1 MQFRP
6 LLSIGVMVALAA
18 VLYSQ
23 TPSQNSQGTEQARGQ
38 IGVNV
43 VEVPLLVS
51 VTDNKGKLIT
61 NLKKEDFRVY
71 EDDKLQTIGGFTRE
85 TDLPLS
91 IALLVDSSGSIID
104 KVKFEQAAATDFF
117 FSTVKRGKDRAMVI
131 TFDSTASI
139 LTDRTPDHFTDEP
152 ELLAEAVRKIRAGGG
167 SAVYDA
173 LYLAVQKKLALEQRD
188 RRRLIVLISDG
199 DDNASRYS
207 LTEALEMTQRN
218 DTTIYAI
225 STNKT
230 SDTKSRGKV
239 TGDDVIQKMVDETGG
254 KAYFPLK
261 LDDLAADFQKIGD
274 ELRSQYVISYTPT
287 NPSLDG
293 TYREIKIEMG
303 DKKYKARTRAGY
315 FAFAKTN

>member
-1 MQFRP
+1 M
-6 LLSIGVMVALAA
+6 LCLAIVMSLVAT
-18 VLYSQ
+18 LYPQAPPASQ
-23 TPSQNSQGTEQARGQ
+23 PAQQTRGQ

-51 VTDNKGKLIT
+51 VMDNKGKLIT

-71 EDDKLQTIGGFTRE
+71 EDDKLQTVGNFSRE

-91 IALLVDSSGSIID
+91 IALLVDSSGSVID
-104 KVKFEQAAATDFF
+104 KIKFEQAAATDFF

-131 TFDSTASI
+131 TFDSVPSV
-139 LTDRTPDHFTDEP
+139 LTDRTPDSFTDEP

-173 LYLAVQKKLALEQRD
+173 VYLAVQRKLALEKRD

-207 LTEALEMTQRN
+207 LTEALEVAQRN

-230 SDTKSRGKV
+230 SDTKSRSKV
-239 TGDDVIQKMVDETGG
+239 TGDDVIQKMVEETGG

-287 NPSLDG
+287 NSNIDG
-293 TYREIKIEMG
+293 TYREIRVEMV

-315 FAFAKTN
+315 WAPKSN

>member
-1 MQFRP
+1 M
-6 LLSIGVMVALAA
+6 SLATT
-18 VLYSQ
+18 LYPQAPANQQPQQ
-23 TPSQNSQGTEQARGQ
+23 TRGQ

-51 VTDNKGKLIT
+51 VTDNKGKLVT
-61 NLKKEDFRVY
+61 NLKKEDFRVF
-71 EDDKLQTIGGFTRE
+71 EDDKLQSVGNFNRE

-91 IALLVDSSGSIID
+91 IALLVDSSGSVID
-104 KVKFEQAAATDFF
+104 KIKFEQAAATDFF
-117 FSTVKRGKDRAMVI
+117 FSTIKRGKDRALVI
-131 TFDSTASI
+131 TFDSTASV
-139 LTDRTPDHFTDEP
+139 LTDKTPDNFTDEP

-173 LYLAVQKKLALEQRD
+173 VYLAVQRKLSLEKRD

-207 LTEALEMTQRN
+207 LTEALEVTQRN

-230 SDTKSRGKV
+230 SDTKSRSKV
-239 TGDDVIQKMVDETGG
+239 TGDDVIQKMVEETGG

-287 NPSLDG
+287 NSNIDG
-293 TYREIKIEMG
+293 TYRAIRVEMV

-315 FAFAKTN
+315 WAPKSN